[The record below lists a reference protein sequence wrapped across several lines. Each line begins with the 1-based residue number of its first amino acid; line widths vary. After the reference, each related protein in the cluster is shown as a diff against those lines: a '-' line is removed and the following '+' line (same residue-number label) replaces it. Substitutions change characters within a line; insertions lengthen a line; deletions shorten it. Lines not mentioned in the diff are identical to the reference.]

1 MLNKNQ
7 SLVIHFDAQIDQTN
21 GKMGHSVLRYSENPV
36 ACVIDRNHG
45 GHRTREL
52 LNFGPDVPIVSSVA
66 EALPTRLRHCFLV
79 WRLAGGSCPSICLMR
94 WIKRLPVGLA
104 L

>member
-66 EALPTRLRHCFLV
+66 EALPY
-79 WRLAGGSCPSICLMR
+79 APE
-94 WIKRLPVGLA
+94 A
-104 L
+104 LLLGMVLIFMASAPPTVKFMT

>member
-36 ACVIDRNHG
+36 ACVIERNHG

-66 EALPTRLRHCFLV
+66 EALPYAPEALLCLLYTSPSPRDRTRSRM
-79 WRLAGGSCPSICLMR
+79 PSS
-94 WIKRLPVGLA
+94 A
-104 L
+104 